1 MSKMQIVMKNVDELI
16 RYDNNPRDNVAAID
30 YVANS
35 ISEFDFKVP
44 ILIDKNNVIIA
55 GHTRLEA
62 AIALGWEEV
71 PCIVGDD
78 MTDEQVKKFRLID
91 NKTSE
96 WSKWDYEKLQEELGN
111 ITFVDMEQ
119 FGFMELSKPEVQK
132 EHKEKVKADVGA
144 WCCCPRCKKEFLVR
158 D

>member
-1 MSKMQIVMKNVDELI
+1 MSRMEIVMKKVDELI
-16 RYDNNPRDNVAAID
+16 RYENNPRDNVAAID

-35 ISEFDFKVP
+35 ISEFQFKVP

-91 NKTSE
+91 NKTAE
-96 WSKWDYEKLQEELGN
+96 WSSWDVDKLRKEMAD
-111 ITFVDMEQ
+111 ITFIDLEQ
-119 FGFMELSKPEVQK
+119 FGFMELARPEKQENK
-132 EHKEKVKADVGA
+132 STAKATIDTNE
-144 WCCCPRCKKEFLVR
+144 WCCCPRCKKEFLV
-158 D
+158 